1 MKVEILEFT
10 NSTSANIDDRIN
22 KFIKDK
28 NIIDIKFA
36 TAYNKS
42 VEGIDIIIQS
52 FLIMY
57 KDTPN

>member
-1 MKVEILEFT
+1 MEFT